1 MKSKNHK
8 LISIV
13 VPCFNSG
20 KTLERTIESIKNQT
34 WPEKEIILVN
44 DGSND
49 KNTLEVLKVIKMIHL
64 LKLLTKKIKD
74 YHLQEI
80 LVFFT
85 LAEITCFS

>member
-1 MKSKNHK
+1 MNDK

-20 KTLERTIESIKNQT
+20 KTLERAIESIKNQT

-49 KNTLEVLKVIKMIHL
+49 EYTLEVLKGYKNDSFINCCPFQVP
-64 LKLLTKKIKD
+64 
-74 YHLQEI
+74 
-80 LVFFT
+80 F
-85 LAEITCFS
+85 

>member
-8 LISIV
+8 LISVV

-34 WPEKEIILVN
+34 WLEKEIILVN

-49 KNTLEVLKVIKMIHL
+49 EKTLEVLKGYKND
-64 LKLLTKKIKD
+64 KT
-74 YHLQEI
+74 
-80 LVFFT
+80 
-85 LAEITCFS
+85 